1 MEQFNLLENVPL
13 RYLLNEK
20 KKLFLS
26 WHRSAIE
33 ELDDWALPVKIFFV
47 TAR

>member
-1 MEQFNLLENVPL
+1 M
-13 RYLLNEK
+13 K

>member
-13 RYLLNEK
+13 RYLLNE

>member
-13 RYLLNEK
+13 RCLLNEK
-20 KKLFLS
+20 KIFLS
-26 WHRSAIE
+26 WQRSAIE